1 MSDAKTKRST
11 PAEQEAALM
20 DSAEEMFEKSASAL
34 SAEDQ
39 EKFAKVDADR
49 FEDRPP
55 AGPDDKDA
63 TKDDDETPTR
73 PTDTRWGSKPSIR
86 GQMAE
91 QPSSVRLVNPETKIL
106 TLSKPADL
114 AEYNRLLK
122 ASADPETPTLAI
134 SVLEKQPYEGSWVVF
149 ITYQEVQ
156 YMQF

>member
-1 MSDAKTKRST
+1 MSDAKTKRLT

-20 DSAEEMFEKSASAL
+20 LNAEELFEKSASVL

-39 EKFAKVDADR
+39 EKFVKVDADR

-63 TKDDDETPTR
+63 TKDDDETPAR

-86 GQMAE
+86 EQMTE
-91 QPSSVRLVNPETKIL
+91 KPSSVRLVNPETKIL

-122 ASADPETPTLAI
+122 ASADPEAPTLAI